1 MIILLLSTCDS
12 RSFFFNYSSTTE
24 LHTIST
30 PSPSRQVRIY
40 VSSYRNSGGVASAIA
55 AALPAAIGGI
65 PTKIL
70 GAVSAFLAIEAGWLA
85 WADNQCG
92 NIEAFING
100 RWLSIGI
107 NNPWVKTAC

>member
-1 MIILLLSTCDS
+1 
-12 RSFFFNYSSTTE
+12 
-24 LHTIST
+24 
-30 PSPSRQVRIY
+30 VRIY

-55 AALPAAIGGI
+55 AASPAAIGGI
-65 PTKIL
+65 PTKVL

-92 NIEAFING
+92 NFEAFING
-100 RWLSIGI
+100 TWLSIGI